1 MQQSVNL
8 VFMLLLLLLVGRD
21 VRSRVYIES
30 STEGFSDLLS
40 LVEKE
45 IPNDDSSCTISLH
58 RDLTAV
64 QPLLLQPGTDE
75 FLWPQ
80 LNSTT
85 IALDY
90 GQMVELFCSHG
101 FRKGSP
107 VGGKSKL
114 VTLMCEADGRLGYQ
128 SEQYN
133 ISDFP
138 CQRPVFHVA
147 ERTGARC
154 YDNGTIVRVGF
165 SVGADRF
172 VQLYEVCFDETH
184 LRSHYVKHRLTP
196 HNAHHQRSVKRPSFL
211 QGAFYGELK
220 MASLYTYAAQYATL
234 TRILGSTTRADALLD
249 NKKGL
254 FFARGHLA
262 AKSDFVYGS
271 HQRASFW
278 FMNVAPQWQRF
289 NGFSWQRIETGLKA
303 YVASNDLRLTVYTG
317 TYGVLKLLD
326 GNGDPQEVFLDFDPN
341 RDPAGRVPAPALFYK
356 VLIDEEHDAG
366 LALVGVNNPHA
377 SEEEI
382 AESYVMCKD
391 VSSEVRWLRWDRNS
405 IADGYVYACDVNEFN
420 QVIGHLV
427 LDRPVGGLLV

>member
-1 MQQSVNL
+1 MQRSVNL
-8 VFMLLLLLLVGRD
+8 VFTLLVLLFAGRD

-30 STEGFSDLLS
+30 STEGLTDLFS
-40 LVEKE
+40 LVEKD
-45 IPNDDSSCTISLH
+45 IPSEDGSCTISLH

-64 QPLLLQPGTDE
+64 QPVLLQPGTDQ
-75 FLWPQ
+75 FVWPQ

-85 IALDY
+85 VALDY
-90 GQMVELFCSHG
+90 GQPVELFCSHG

-107 VGGKSKL
+107 GGKSKSA
-114 VTLMCEADGRLGYQ
+114 TIICEDDGRLGYQ

-133 ISDFP
+133 MSDFS

-147 ERTGARC
+147 ERTASRC

-165 SVGADRF
+165 SVEADRF
-172 VQLYEVCFDETH
+172 ARLYEVCFDETH
-184 LRSHYVKHRLTP
+184 LRTHYVKHRLTP

-220 MASLYTYAAQYATL
+220 MAALYTYAAQHATL
-234 TRILGSTTRADALLD
+234 TRILGSPARVDALLD
-249 NKKGL
+249 NKRGL

-262 AKSDFVYGS
+262 AKSDFVFGS

-289 NGFSWQRIETGLKA
+289 NGFNWQRIETGLKA
-303 YVASNDLRLTVYTG
+303 YVASNDLRLAVYTG

-356 VLIDEEHDAG
+356 VLLDEDNDAG
-366 LALVGVNNPHA
+366 LALIGVNNPHA

-382 AESYVMCKD
+382 AESYVVCKD
-391 VSSEVRWLRWDRNS
+391 VAGEVRWLRWDRNT

-420 QVIGHLV
+420 RVTGHLV